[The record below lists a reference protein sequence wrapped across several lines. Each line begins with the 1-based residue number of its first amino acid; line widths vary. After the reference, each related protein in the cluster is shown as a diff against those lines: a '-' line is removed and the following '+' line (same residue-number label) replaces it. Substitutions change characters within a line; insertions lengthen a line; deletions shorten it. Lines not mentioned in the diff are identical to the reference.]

1 MDAKSQRRN
10 IEKKIVKSHSDEK
23 LQRIFYTNVH
33 NMGAARYFQFC
44 LPPQIWTDDAKS

>member
-1 MDAKSQRRN
+1 MRV
-10 IEKKIVKSHSDEK
+10 ILKKKKFVKSHEDEK
-23 LQRIFYTNVH
+23 AQKIFGTNVH